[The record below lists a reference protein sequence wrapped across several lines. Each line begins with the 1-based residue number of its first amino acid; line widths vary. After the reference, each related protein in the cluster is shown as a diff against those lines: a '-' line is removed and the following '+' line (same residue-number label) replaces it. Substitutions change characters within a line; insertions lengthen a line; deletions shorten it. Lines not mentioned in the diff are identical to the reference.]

1 MYVSKAMLNMRGDAL
16 GSVAN
21 PAVDSPW
28 MPNTVVAFNAGTVQG
43 GGSPI
48 SAEPAGAIA
57 FSAGTTIPDTTWAN
71 QAQALFSLNTL
82 RTYLAANVPGCVMDT
97 TMASTG
103 NVRVVNLGQGKR
115 MLDLNNLL
123 GRFSYAKPFNR
134 MYLFISQNTTALA
147 PATAGIAS
155 VFEFTPQD
163 LIAMGAPLTDNGDG
177 TFSLT
182 GTINLNNIVWS

>member
-1 MYVSKAMLNMRGDAL
+1 M
-16 GSVAN
+16 
-21 PAVDSPW
+21 
-28 MPNTVVAFNAGTVQG
+28 
-43 GGSPI
+43 
-48 SAEPAGAIA
+48 
-57 FSAGTTIPDTTWAN
+57 
-71 QAQALFSLNTL
+71 